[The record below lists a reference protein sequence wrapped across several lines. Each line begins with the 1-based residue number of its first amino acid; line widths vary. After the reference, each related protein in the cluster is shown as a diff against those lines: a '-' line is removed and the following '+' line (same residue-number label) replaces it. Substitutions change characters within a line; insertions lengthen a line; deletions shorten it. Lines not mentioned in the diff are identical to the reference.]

1 MKRIGMGIVAL
12 LLMVGCATQQE
23 RAEQRAKMRQTVE
36 AAIVSRQL
44 RIDIKSMNAMRYGS
58 KMVTPDFYLELR
70 GDTLRSYLPY
80 LGQVRRA
87 TIGGPSVGLNFEAP
101 ILQYAESKPKAN
113 KTRIELDVRSEE
125 DAYHYFIEV
134 YDTGEALIRVRSQYR
149 DPISFDGYL
158 TPVPER

>member
-1 MKRIGMGIVAL
+1 MKRIGIGIVAL

-80 LGQVRRA
+80 LGQAQVS
-87 TIGGPSVGLNFEAP
+87 PSLSPSIGLNFEER
-101 ILQYAESKPKAN
+101 IIQYKESCPKSKYTQIDIDV
-113 KTRIELDVRSEE
+113 KTHE
-125 DAYHYFIEV
+125 DSYHYVVEL
-134 YDTGEALIRVRSQYR
+134 YDSGSASIRVRSLNR
-149 DPISFDGYL
+149 DPISFDGSLDITY
-158 TPVPER
+158 